1 MPFKDPIKQK
11 EYFKKYNILNFEKR
25 QQQRFLKKEELKKY
39 MKKWRKENK
48 EHLIQYRK
56 DNYNTK
62 ENTEYCRKR
71 QEKYPEY
78 YAKYREEYNKRKQ
91 VIARKRE
98 SNLKKKYKIDLKDY
112 NKMFKEQKG
121 KCAICNKHQKKLK
134 TVLHVDHCHKT
145 NQVRGLLCNR
155 CNAGLGYYE
164 DFNKN
169 AVEKYLKKYRNK
181 LN

>member
-1 MPFKDPIKQK
+1 
-11 EYFKKYNILNFEKR
+11 
-25 QQQRFLKKEELKKY
+25 
-39 MKKWRKENK
+39 
-48 EHLIQYRK
+48 
-56 DNYNTK
+56 
-62 ENTEYCRKR
+62 
-71 QEKYPEY
+71 
-78 YAKYREEYNKRKQ
+78 
-91 VIARKRE
+91 
-98 SNLKKKYKIDLKDY
+98 
-112 NKMFKEQKG
+112 MFKEQKG

-164 DFNKN
+164 DFDKN